1 MALFGAAAGLLFV
14 GALLA
19 VSSVAYLRLRL
30 SRRTIG
36 ELQAQLIQAQK
47 LESLGL
53 LAGAVA
59 HDFNNL
65 LSAIRGYS
73 ELLTR
78 ETSGRSAE
86 HAREVLKAADG
97 AASLTRQLLTFSH
110 RDRQDTEPID
120 VSALVADTSSMF
132 GRLVGPAIEF
142 ECAVEPVAAEA
153 DGGRLQQLLLNLVV
167 NARDAM
173 PDGGRLRIETRP
185 VEVGAQTARRHVGA
199 HAGPYALI
207 SVQDTGAGIDGGV
220 RERMFEPFFTT
231 KPPGVGTGLGLST
244 VYGIVRQH
252 NGFIAVDTAPGE
264 GTRFC
269 IYIPATDRA
278 PVTPPLPEAKA
289 LSAGGS
295 VVVVEVDPLVRDL
308 VREMLAQTGHDVFA
322 TADPEAALRHVS
334 EDGCDL
340 IVTDLTLP
348 KITGLQLVERARSV
362 QPGLRA
368 LFMSGLVA
376 DPESFTRTSG
386 EYVVAKPFTIEEF
399 LSKVGEALTA

>member
-1 MALFGAAAGLLFV
+1 MALFGGAALGLFVV

-19 VSSVAYLRLRL
+19 VSSVAYFRLRL

-36 ELQAQLIQAQK
+36 ELQAQLLQAQK

-53 LAGAVA
+53 LVGAVA

-65 LSAIRGYS
+65 LSAIRGYG

-110 RDRQDTEPID
+110 REQDQEPIE
-120 VSALVADTSSMF
+120 VSRLVADTRSMLE
-132 GRLVGPAIEF
+132 RLVGSSIEL
-142 ECAVEPVAAEA
+142 ECSAEPVVAHA

-173 PDGGRLRIETRP
+173 PNGGRLRIETRP
-185 VEVGAQTARRHVGA
+185 VDVDAQTARRHVGA
-199 HAGPYALI
+199 HAGRYALI
-207 SVQDTGAGIDGGV
+207 AVEDNGEGIDRGV

-252 NGFIAVDTAPGE
+252 NGFIAIDTAPGE
-264 GTRFC
+264 GTRFGVH
-269 IYIPATDRA
+269 IPATDRA
-278 PVTPPLPEAKA
+278 PVSPPQPNARA
-289 LSAGGS
+289 TSAAGS
-295 VVVVEVDPLVRDL
+295 VVVVENDPLVREL
-308 VREMLAQTGHDVFA
+308 VREILVQSGHEVFA
-322 TADPEAALRHVS
+322 TADPEDALRQVS
-334 EDGCDL
+334 EGGCDL
-340 IVTDLTLP
+340 IVTDLTLA
-348 KITGLQLVERARSV
+348 KVTGLELVERARSV
-362 QPGLRA
+362 CPDVRA
-368 LFMSGLVA
+368 VFMSGLVA

-386 EYVVAKPFTIEEF
+386 EYVVAKPFTMDEF